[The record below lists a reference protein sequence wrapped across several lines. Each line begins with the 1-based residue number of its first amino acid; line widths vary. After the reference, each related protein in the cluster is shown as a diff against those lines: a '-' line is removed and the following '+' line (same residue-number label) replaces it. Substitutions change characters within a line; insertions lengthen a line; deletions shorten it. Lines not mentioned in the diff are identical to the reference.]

1 MDRISNIQIMAQG
14 NSSGGSGSHS
24 QLITV
29 EDLMRSNP
37 YPTLILRSNP
47 RSNQTTEAAAGPQ
60 DEDQF
65 SQFRG
70 LMVRL

>member
-1 MDRISNIQIMAQG
+1 MDRISSIQTMAQG

-37 YPTLILRSNP
+37 YPTLILRSN
-47 RSNQTTEAAAGPQ
+47 RTTEAAAGLQ

-70 LMVRL
+70 LMVRV